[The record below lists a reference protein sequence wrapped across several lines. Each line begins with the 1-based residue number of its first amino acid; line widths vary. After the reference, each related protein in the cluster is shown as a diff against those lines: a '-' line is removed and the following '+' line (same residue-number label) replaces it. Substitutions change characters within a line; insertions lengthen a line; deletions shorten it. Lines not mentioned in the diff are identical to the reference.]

1 MQLLYRFK
9 HMVSKKDW
17 SIDTSDNRSVK
28 PSIVADRSNFLIVT
42 ICCFWLFYIT
52 VNLTF
57 LNLGLL
63 TEKNKNNDGIMMSI
77 IGLFIWSIKC
87 QVKVKNDFVK

>member
-28 PSIVADRSNFLIVT
+28 PSIVADRSN
-42 ICCFWLFYIT
+42 CFWLFYIT
-52 VNLTF
+52 VNLIF